1 MRLILRNNTRITQT
15 QILSFMKKKLITIVA
30 LCLAIS
36 AVSFLIPTGTYAQEP
51 ELGDDVIYC
60 HCTRLIHF
68 HPKGCYVNTGGDVCA
83 QSTPGGNVDCTKYD
97 SNCA

>member
-1 MRLILRNNTRITQT
+1 
-15 QILSFMKKKLITIVA
+15 MKKKLISFVA

-36 AVSFLIPTGTYAQEP
+36 AVSFFLPTGVNAQEP

-60 HCTRLIHF
+60 RCTRFISF

-83 QSTPGGNVDCTKYD
+83 HSAPGQNIECSKFDG
-97 SNCA
+97 NCA